1 MNKTEE
7 LTLEEQV
14 ERIRHKRLGKAD
26 HNRIRQILNSI
37 FMLLAAIGLVMYFL
51 NDSYHI
57 YALVVIG
64 IGMLLKIVE
73 FFIRFVL

>member
-1 MNKTEE
+1 MSKTEE

-14 ERIRHKRLGKAD
+14 EQIRRKRQGKTD
-26 HNRIRQILNSI
+26 HARIRQILNSL

-57 YALVVIG
+57 YALAVIG
-64 IGMLLKIVE
+64 IGMVLKIVE

>member
-1 MNKTEE
+1 MSKSEE

-14 ERIRHKRLGKAD
+14 ERIRRKRQSKAD
-26 HNRIRQILNSI
+26 HTRIRQTLNSV
-37 FMLLAAIGLVMYFL
+37 FLLLAAIGLVVYFWD
-51 NDSYHI
+51 NTHHV
-57 YALVVIG
+57 YALVIIG